1 MAIAKKGSRRI
12 VVDSI
17 VYRWTVRPRPT
28 YTQALAQANL
38 SFAAE
43 IETGGSSTLLVTV
56 NAARP
61 DNWVGTVSCLVTPAV
76 VERAIRQALRKGWN
90 PADCGSAHELEMQ
103 LN

>member
-12 VVDSI
+12 VVDSTS
-17 VYRWTVRPRPT
+17 YRWTVRPRPT

-43 IETGGSSTLLVTV
+43 IETGGRSTLLVTV
-56 NAARP
+56 DAARP
-61 DNWVGTVSCLVTPAV
+61 DNWIGAASCVVTPVV
-76 VERAIRQALRKGWN
+76 VERAIRQALRQGWN
-90 PADCGSAHELEMQ
+90 PAYCGGAYELALQ